1 MGGAYSLAACSD
13 DSPKGSSIFNT
24 SMVKRNSFEKW
35 LLQNY
40 TNPYN
45 IRYSYR
51 LRDIDTETSYNLSPA
66 DSAKATKLA
75 IIFKYLW
82 LDAYAEVAGA
92 DFVKAN
98 APRTI
103 VAIGSPAI
111 NTQGLQTA
119 ATAEGGYTVRVYR
132 VNELDQTTLENQDL
146 LTEYYFHT
154 IHHEFTLW
162 HTTKSARRTIWVRSG
177 FARKIL
183 RLCARDSSVRIL
195 WKMQAKTL
203 QNCSLTTSPRLLKS
217 GRRNST
223 KQENQVAPSLS
234 INWKSCAIISKHL
247 GTLTSIS
254 FVMRCCVALTK

>member
-1 MGGAYSLAACSD
+1 MKLSYIYSSLLAVALMGGAYSLAACSD

-92 DFVKAN
+92 NFV
-98 APRTI
+98 
-103 VAIGSPAI
+103 
-111 NTQGLQTA
+111 
-119 ATAEGGYTVRVYR
+119 
-132 VNELDQTTLENQDL
+132 
-146 LTEYYFHT
+146 
-154 IHHEFTLW
+154 
-162 HTTKSARRTIWVRSG
+162 
-177 FARKIL
+177 
-183 RLCARDSSVRIL
+183 
-195 WKMQAKTL
+195 
-203 QNCSLTTSPRLLKS
+203 
-217 GRRNST
+217 
-223 KQENQVAPSLS
+223 
-234 INWKSCAIISKHL
+234 
-247 GTLTSIS
+247 
-254 FVMRCCVALTK
+254 

>member
-1 MGGAYSLAACSD
+1 MKLSYLYSSLLAAALTSGAYSLAACSD

-119 ATAEGGYTVRVYR
+119 ATAEGGYTVRMYR
-132 VNELDQTTLENQDL
+132 VN
-146 LTEYYFHT
+146 
-154 IHHEFTLW
+154 
-162 HTTKSARRTIWVRSG
+162 
-177 FARKIL
+177 
-183 RLCARDSSVRIL
+183 
-195 WKMQAKTL
+195 
-203 QNCSLTTSPRLLKS
+203 
-217 GRRNST
+217 
-223 KQENQVAPSLS
+223 
-234 INWKSCAIISKHL
+234 
-247 GTLTSIS
+247 
-254 FVMRCCVALTK
+254 

>member
-1 MGGAYSLAACSD
+1 MKLSYIYSSLLAVALTSGAYSLAACSD

-35 LLQNY
+35 LVQNY

-103 VAIGSPAI
+103 VAMAWSVKNHP
-111 NTQGLQTA
+111 
-119 ATAEGGYTVRVYR
+119 RVWS
-132 VNELDQTTLENQDL
+132 TPSAM
-146 LTEYYFHT
+146 
-154 IHHEFTLW
+154 
-162 HTTKSARRTIWVRSG
+162 KSAG
-177 FARKIL
+177 KARPL
-183 RLCARDSSVRIL
+183 SSS
-195 WKMQAKTL
+195 
-203 QNCSLTTSPRLLKS
+203 SLF
-217 GRRNST
+217 
-223 KQENQVAPSLS
+223 
-234 INWKSCAIISKHL
+234 SK
-247 GTLTSIS
+247 G
-254 FVMRCCVALTK
+254 